1 MNMDNLTEMTY
12 AAHDPQYQSEDPD
25 WNEYREQLEVLKYEI
40 EEARDGLRVL
50 NAEYNVKMREEM
62 YYLDKVLD
70 GIEKELETL

>member
-1 MNMDNLTEMTY
+1 MNMDNLAEMTY